1 MTDMKRYKK
10 RDFGAFGR
18 FCGKIFPNK
27 RDNIKQIAIKISYL
41 AVIIAMVCATFGFSA
56 YYGDVYMQR
65 RLLNAERRIYSEND
79 IKTATELLKKRNS
92 DYVGWITLPNTE
104 LNCPIYKSRDNGFYL
119 NLNSQKKDSK
129 YGSLFL
135 DCEMDINKSNRVIY
149 GNNARDGMMFSTLEK
164 LRNLKFYKE
173 NYRLTFSDGGSEEV
187 YAVYAV
193 FVMNSRLQQ
202 DDGNIYD
209 IRMTDFSDA
218 ARVDDWVS
226 DAKERS
232 VIDTNID
239 VTKYDKVI
247 TLVTTCDDFEDA
259 RLVVMARAI
268 REGEV
273 LSGTNDRAT
282 PNLNPKYP
290 KKWYT
295 DRNIKYPF

>member
-1 MTDMKRYKK
+1 MKRYKK
-10 RDFGAFGR
+10 RNFGAFEK
-18 FCGKIFPNK
+18 FCSKIFPNR

-41 AVIIAMVCATFGFSA
+41 AAIIAMVCSVFGFGI
-56 YYGDVYMQR
+56 YYGDVYVQMH
-65 RLLNAERRIYSEND
+65 LLDTERKIYSEND
-79 IKTATELLKKRNS
+79 IKIATEILKKRNS

-104 LNCPIYKSRDNGFYL
+104 LNCPIYKARDNSFYL
-119 NLNSQKKDSK
+119 NLNSQRKKSK

-149 GNNARDGMMFSTLEK
+149 GNNAEDGMMFSVLEK
-164 LRNLKFYKE
+164 FRNLKFYKE
-173 NYRLTFSDGGSEEV
+173 NYRLNFSNGKSEEV

-193 FVMNSRLQQ
+193 FVMNSKKTQ

-209 IRMTDFSDA
+209 IRMNNFADA
-218 ARVDDWVS
+218 AVVDDWVN

-232 VIDTNID
+232 IIDTNIG

-259 RLVVMARAI
+259 RLVVMARAT
-268 REGEV
+268 RDGEV
-273 LSGTNDRAT
+273 FSATNYWAT
-282 PNLNPKYP
+282 PNPNKKKK
-290 KKWYT
+290 KKWYE

>member
-41 AVIIAMVCATFGFSA
+41 AVIIAMVCATFGFGA
-56 YYGDVYMQR
+56 YYGDVYMQQ
-65 RLLNAERRIYSEND
+65 RLLNAERKIYSEND
-79 IKTATELLKKRNS
+79 IKTVTELLKNRNS

-104 LNCPIYKSRDNGFYL
+104 LNCPIYKPRDNSFYL

-135 DCEMDINKSNRVIY
+135 DCEMNMNEPNRVIY

-173 NYRLTFSDGGSEEV
+173 NYRLTFSDGGNEEV

-209 IRMTDFSDA
+209 IRMNNFADA
-218 ARVDDWVS
+218 AVVDDWVN

-232 VIDTNID
+232 VINTNID
-239 VTKYDKVI
+239 VNKYDKII

-259 RLVVMARAI
+259 RLVVMARCV
-268 REGEV
+268 REGET
-273 LSGTNDRAT
+273 LSITNDRAT
-282 PNLNPKYP
+282 PNPTPKYP

>member
-1 MTDMKRYKK
+1 MICLVGY
-10 RDFGAFGR
+10 FG
-18 FCGKIFPNK
+18 
-27 RDNIKQIAIKISYL
+27 
-41 AVIIAMVCATFGFSA
+41 A
-56 YYGDVYMQR
+56 YYGDVYMQK
-65 RLLNAERRIYSEND
+65 RLLNTERKIYSEND
-79 IKTATELLKKRNS
+79 IKTATELLKERNS

-104 LNCPIYKSRDNGFYL
+104 LNCPIYKHKDNSFYL

-135 DCEMDINKSNRVIY
+135 DCEMDILKSNRVIY

-173 NYRLTFSDGGSEEV
+173 NYRLTFSDGGSDEE

-193 FVMNSRLQQ
+193 FVMNSTLQQ

-218 ARVDDWVS
+218 AGVDDWVS

-239 VTKYDKVI
+239 VNKYDKVI

-259 RLVVMARAI
+259 LLVVMAREI
-268 REGEV
+268 RVGETF
-273 LSGTNDRAT
+273 SGTNDRAT
-282 PNLNPKYP
+282 PNPNPKYP
-290 KKWYT
+290 KKWYA